1 MSDSQSIIDNGRAA
15 ALLLEDPTIAAL
27 LEKADARCWEATLEA
42 KTEEHRARS
51 IMLALAYRS
60 IRGELAAMKMAG
72 QTEEKRTERKPA

>member
-15 ALLLEDPTIAAL
+15 GRLLEDPTIAAL

-42 KTEEHRARS
+42 KTDAERMRG

-72 QTEEKRTERKPA
+72 QTEQTRLERSAL